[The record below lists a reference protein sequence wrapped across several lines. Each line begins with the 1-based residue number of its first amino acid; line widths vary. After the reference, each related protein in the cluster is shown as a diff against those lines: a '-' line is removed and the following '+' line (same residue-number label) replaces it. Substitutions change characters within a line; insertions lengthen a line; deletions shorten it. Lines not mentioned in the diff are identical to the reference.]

1 MLKSIVFTSFL
12 SVMSVFILSFSNA
25 YAASDYCPRQVVK
38 TELRSKLAKTRVY
51 NGTVQGFNDYLG
63 NHDRSQGTVLAF
75 VATDY
80 RELFVKL
87 YYKFDTVEIANNKHC
102 VMLSAVRGDFYAAP
116 ALFMPSDYRKGSC
129 EYKEILKHEKRHLQ
143 EVYDYHASHEGRY
156 ASFLGR
162 ISQGV
167 KIYPP
172 ITTEDE
178 QIEIQQD
185 IIKYFSDRFHEQQ
198 IKSLNELAQAQ
209 QKIDSPMEYRGVS
222 MRCDNW

>member
-1 MLKSIVFTSFL
+1 MLKSVIFSLLMGVLCT
-12 SVMSVFILSFSNA
+12 FILPYSKA
-25 YAASDYCPRQVVK
+25 YAVSDHCPRQVVK

-51 NGTVQGFNDYLG
+51 SGSVQGFNDYLG

-75 VATDY
+75 VETDY

-87 YYKFDTVEIANNKHC
+87 YYNFETIPIGNDKHC
-102 VMLSAVRGDFYAAP
+102 VMLRSVRGDFYAAP
-116 ALFMPSDYRKGSC
+116 ALYMPSDYSKGSC

-143 EVYDYHASHEGRY
+143 EVYDYHGRNEGRY

-162 ISQGV
+162 IAKGV

-172 ITTEDE
+172 VRDE
-178 QIEIQQD
+178 AEVAEVQQD
-185 IIKYFSDRFHEQQ
+185 IVNYFSERFHEQQ
-198 IKSLNELAQAQ
+198 LKSLIELSQAQ